1 MNVFTMRSLSAT
13 MIAAAVLLPSLYRSA
28 AQMPSAPPP
37 AAHSG
42 AQARPQSTVGSQGP
56 LPEHA
61 KFETQQVEAGGGLF
75 IQNCAFCHGK
85 DAGGGE
91 SGPDLT
97 RSKLVTGDKN
107 GEAIGQVI
115 RNGRLEKGMPRFSLS
130 DAEIMNLVAF
140 VHSQQDKAMSQT
152 GTRKGVEESDL
163 QTGNADAGKRY
174 FEGAGGCAKCHSATG
189 DLAGVATRFTGLRLL
204 EEMLYPRDV
213 KAKATVKTA
222 TGQTYAGVLEYQDEF
237 RIGLKD
243 SLGEYHSWPVSAV
256 TFKVDDPVEQHV
268 EIMSK
273 YTDSDMHNVLSYLQ
287 TLK

>member
-1 MNVFTMRSLSAT
+1 MKVLTRRALYGT
-13 MIAAAVLLPSLYRSA
+13 MIATAVLLPSLYRSA
-28 AQMPSAPPP
+28 AQARSAAGPAGQGRPPV
-37 AAHSG
+37 
-42 AQARPQSTVGSQGP
+42 TVGSQGP

-61 KFETQQVEAGGGLF
+61 KFEPQQIDAGGGLF
-75 IQNCAFCHGK
+75 LQNCAFCHGK

-97 RSKLVTGDKN
+97 RSKLVSDDKN

-130 DAEIMNLVAF
+130 DAEILNLVAF
-140 VHSQQDKAMSQT
+140 IHTQQDKAMSQT

-163 QTGNADAGKRY
+163 QTGNAEAGKHY
-174 FEGAGGCAKCHSATG
+174 FEGAGGCVKCHSATG
-189 DLAGVATRFTGLRLL
+189 DLAGVATRYTGLRLL
-204 EEMLYPRDV
+204 EQMLYPRDV
-213 KAKATVKTA
+213 KATATVKTG
-222 TGQTYAGVLEYQDEF
+222 TGQTYSGVLEYQDEF

-243 SLGEYHSWPVSAV
+243 TLGEYHSWPVSAV
-256 TFKVDDPVEQHV
+256 TFKVSDPVEQHV